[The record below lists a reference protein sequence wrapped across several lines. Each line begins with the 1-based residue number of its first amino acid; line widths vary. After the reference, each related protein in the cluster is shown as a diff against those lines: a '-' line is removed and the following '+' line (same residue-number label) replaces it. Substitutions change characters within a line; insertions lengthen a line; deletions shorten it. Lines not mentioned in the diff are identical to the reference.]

1 MLYSSGNLTL
11 RLGWTVTESEAKNL
25 NRDIVDTYLHASREM
40 GTTWPNKA
48 GFLSYEGKVWTGIQI
63 QCV

>member
-11 RLGWTVTESEAKNL
+11 RLGRTMRESEAKNL

-40 GTTWPNKA
+40 GTTWPNNA
-48 GFLSYEGKVWTGIQI
+48 GFLPYEGKVWTGIQI